1 MIARRNRG
9 SELILFRP
17 FLSRVGQHHQE
28 DSKLSGVS
36 IPPFDGSERLTN
48 DNQHIETR
56 KSKRPSEAKPK
67 TLVYYDHKSISLVQ
81 GKRKKSIGELR
92 DLIVNNK

>member
-17 FLSRVGQHHQE
+17 FLSSVGQRLQE
-28 DSKLSGVS
+28 DSKLSAPS
-36 IPPFDGSERLTN
+36 LDASERPKN
-48 DNQHIETR
+48 DNDHIGTR
-56 KSKRPSEAKPK
+56 KPKNSLEAKPK
-67 TLVYYDHKSISLVQ
+67 TLVYYDRKSVSLVQ

-92 DLIVNNK
+92 DLIVNNKS